1 LWPFAVTSPWN
12 MPIGPG
18 AQFAGVNDA
27 RNAELRSAGAWVNAA
42 FWSHP
47 IYQAQAS
54 DPIRLVSGGS
64 GDVTY
69 RIPGGAQAALPNGG
83 DMHVIDPTHH
93 WVDETWDMTP
103 AGDGNWYTPYHLR
116 TDLYGPGVG
125 QGGVRAYTGGVH
137 MGSLFPIPGWVDVNA
152 LDLTPQGF
160 MIAHTLQD
168 YGAYLVDAGGNFA
181 LFAETAAEN
190 MLSGVRNDISTLQ
203 NQLQIV
209 TNNSPNAIGGG
220 GTPRVPLAPALR

>member
-1 LWPFAVTSPWN
+1 MGAAIALLASACAVARLPSGAAVRSDGTRGIVAVRRHLPSVRHALAFSLPPDLMGSGPLWPATTED
-12 MPIGPG
+12 G
-18 AQFAGVNDA
+18 ANY
-27 RNAELRSAGAWVNAA
+27 L
-42 FWSHP
+42 
-47 IYQAQAS
+47 
-54 DPIRLVSGGS
+54 
-64 GDVTY
+64 
-69 RIPGGAQAALPNGG
+69 
-83 DMHVIDPTHH
+83 
-93 WVDETWDMTP
+93 
-103 AGDGNWYTPYHLR
+103 
-116 TDLYGPGVG
+116 
-125 QGGVRAYTGGVH
+125 YTGGVH

-209 TNNSPNAIGGG
+209 TNNSPNAVGGG